1 MTDYLFKRRPSVAYD
16 YFGTGDCGHH
26 GDYRQGKGKAA
37 QKKKKAQRRA
47 KSQARRKTVKIER
60 RKL

>member
-1 MTDYLFKRRPSVAYD
+1 MANCLFTRLPSVAND

-47 KSQARRKTVKIER
+47 QSQARRKNR
-60 RKL
+60 

>member
-1 MTDYLFKRRPSVAYD
+1 MGNYLFTRLPSIVND

-47 KSQARRKTVKIER
+47 QKRGRRNSR
-60 RKL
+60 